1 MPKTNPTD
9 NDTTDETTEPFT
21 TLPEPAA
28 TTPLPL
34 SYNVLAG
41 LMNQATG
48 NPSSGLFHEYIP
60 TIAEYVAKHYK

>member
-1 MPKTNPTD
+1 MRKTDDLTAAALP
-9 NDTTDETTEPFT
+9 EPAAA
-21 TLPEPAA
+21 LPEPAA